1 MITAK
6 NLLANLRGK
15 VQEITPDAVREKLQ
29 NGIRIIDVREA
40 EEFKQGHLP
49 GATFIPRGFLEL
61 RIEDAVPDRNQEVIL
76 YCAGGSRS
84 LFAAHNLQELGYNN
98 VRSMYGGFQKWKES
112 GFQIEIPEML
122 SDPQRQRYQ
131 RHLIIPEIGEKGQL
145 KLLKSKVLLIG
156 AGGLGCPAALYLA
169 AAGVGT
175 LGIVDDDRVDESNL
189 QRQVLHAASSV
200 GRLKVESAKE
210 ALLAQNPSIQIRT
223 YAERITAANA
233 AEILHD
239 YDLVIDGTDNFV
251 TRYLMNDACVLLKK
265 PNVYGS
271 VFRFEGQVSLFVPG
285 EGPCYRCLYP
295 EPTPSELAPSCAE
308 AGVLG
313 ILPGIIGL
321 LQATEAIKWLT
332 GIGSPLIGRLL
343 WYDALQSTVR
353 TFKLHKNPKCPAC
366 GEQATIKQL
375 QDLEWSC
382 QMSAG
387 FQPA

>member
-1 MITAK
+1 MTITAK
-6 NLLANLRGK
+6 QLLSNLRNQ
-15 VQEITPDAVREKLQ
+15 VVELTPEEVRARLR
-29 NGIRIIDVREA
+29 NGTRIIDVREA
-40 EEFKQGHLP
+40 DEFRQGHLP
-49 GATFIPRGFLEL
+49 GASFIPRGFLEL
-61 RIEDAVPDRNQEVIL
+61 RIEDAVPDRDQEVVL

-84 LFAAHNLQELGYNN
+84 LFAAHNLMELGYRN
-98 VRSMYGGFQKWKES
+98 VRSMSGGFNKWKEKA
-112 GFQIEIPEML
+112 FEVMVPESL
-122 SDPQRQRYQ
+122 SDDQRRRYE
-131 RHLIIPEIGEKGQL
+131 RHLIIPEIGEKGQQ

-175 LGIVDDDRVDESNL
+175 LGIVDNDRVDESNL
-189 QRQVLHAASSV
+189 QRQVLHPTASV
-200 GRLKVESAKE
+200 GRLKVDSAKE
-210 ALLAQNPSIQIRT
+210 TLLALNPGIKIQT
-223 YAERITAANA
+223 HAERISASNA
-233 AEILHD
+233 AEILKD

-321 LQATEAIKWLT
+321 LQATEAIKWIV
-332 GIGSPLIGRLL
+332 GIGNPLIGKLL

-353 TFKLHKNPKCPAC
+353 TFKLRKNPNCPVC
-366 GEQATIKQL
+366 SEQATITKL
-375 QDLEWSC
+375 EDLEWSC
-382 QMSAG
+382 QIGA
-387 FQPA
+387 